1 LPPPPSSSA
10 KKAANLANSAGMRLA
25 PWMGD
30 LREDSPMSSIS
41 AIHSHAIFS
50 RQPATAPAA
59 QPTED
64 KKHTGNPA
72 QSARTALVD
81 RTDLAAK
88 PFGSIVSLFAKG
100 LPLPPM
106 ETVPDAAPDPVLP
119 DPATPDSETP
129 ESSIA

>member
-1 LPPPPSSSA
+1 LPLPPSFSA
-10 KKAANLANSAGMRLA
+10 KKAANPANSAGMRLA
-25 PWMGD
+25 PCLGD
-30 LREDSPMSSIS
+30 FREDSPMNSIS

-50 RQPATAPAA
+50 RQPTTAPAP
-59 QPTED
+59 QSTED

-72 QSARTALVD
+72 QAARTALVD

-119 DPATPDSETP
+119 DPAAPDSETP
-129 ESSIA
+129 ESTIA

>member
-1 LPPPPSSSA
+1 M
-10 KKAANLANSAGMRLA
+10 N
-25 PWMGD
+25 
-30 LREDSPMSSIS
+30 SIS

-50 RQPATAPAA
+50 RQPATPPAPK
-59 QPTED
+59 PTED
-64 KKHTGNPA
+64 KKQTGNPA

-81 RTDLAAK
+81 RADLAAK

-119 DPATPDSETP
+119 DPAAPDSETP
-129 ESSIA
+129 ESGIA